1 MVLGLPVELWAGI
14 GSYVVSAFNSLNK
27 AKQEREDQRHRFDM
41 AVMAAQNKANMA
53 WYKEQNNL
61 LEKDPSFSVTRKFI
75 AMFMV
80 MGVVGGLL
88 LIPVIFPGAS
98 WVVETTAYTDAFF
111 GLFTSNEVNYDN
123 VSGVF
128 YKEWMGSAVMS
139 IIGFYFGQKAGSKN

>member
-14 GSYVVSAFNSLNK
+14 GSYAISAFNSLNK

-41 AVMAAQNKANMA
+41 ATMAASHKVNMDWFKAQQ
-53 WYKEQNNL
+53 EVL
-61 LEKDPSFSVTRKFI
+61 DKDPNFSVTRKFI

-88 LIPVIFPGAS
+88 LIPVLFPGAS
-98 WVVETTAYTDAFF
+98 WVVEATSHTDAFF
-111 GLFTSNEVNYDN
+111 GLFTDDVKTYEN

-128 YKEWMGSAVMS
+128 YKDWMGSAVMS

>member
-41 AVMAAQNKANMA
+41 AVMAANNKANMA
-53 WYKEQNNL
+53 WFKEQNNL

-88 LIPVIFPGAS
+88 LIPVLFPGAQ
-98 WVVETTAYTDAFF
+98 WVVETSNHTNAFF
-111 GLFTSNEVNYDN
+111 GLFTDSTTSYDN
-123 VSGVF
+123 VNGVF